1 MSHPLHPLM
10 NPQSLLYV
18 CVSIAA
24 LQIGSSV
31 PSFQIPYICI
41 NIWYLS
47 FPLWLLLLCI
57 IGSRFIHLIRPESNV
72 FLFMAEY
79 YSTVYMYH
87 NFFIQKYSTPM
98 GFSFS
103 VCEMNLYQGRP
114 QKGDKRIKWN
124 KMAKLLH
131 KECRWQVL
139 NKLSAVVTYKSNFC
153 NVPAFYS
160 HIIKPISVHMHC
172 PLWGLRH
179 KAQYPPGRKR
189 MYNVEQNFS
198 TLAPLMFGLGHS
210 LL

>member
-18 CVSIAA
+18 SVSIAA

-79 YSTVYMYH
+79 YSTMYMYH

-103 VCEMNLYQGRP
+103 VCEMNLYQGWP

-139 NKLSAVVTYKSNFC
+139 NKCQLLLHTRVIFVMLQLFIPTLLSQFLSICTVLCEV
-153 NVPAFYS
+153 
-160 HIIKPISVHMHC
+160 
-172 PLWGLRH
+172 
-179 KAQYPPGRKR
+179 
-189 MYNVEQNFS
+189 
-198 TLAPLMFGLGHS
+198 
-210 LL
+210 